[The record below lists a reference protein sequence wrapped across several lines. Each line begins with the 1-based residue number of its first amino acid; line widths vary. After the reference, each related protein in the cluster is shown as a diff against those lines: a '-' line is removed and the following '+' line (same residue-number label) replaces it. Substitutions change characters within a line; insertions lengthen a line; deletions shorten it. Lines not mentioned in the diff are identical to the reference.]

1 MYLLDETFHFGLQ
14 TPPSEL
20 DGDQFVRAHVRA
32 VRLGLSLQRG
42 WGGDRERQHGSV
54 KHSKVQRQLLLLRRR
69 IRYLPLGTQGPS
81 ARLDRLEQSG
91 VLFRFVVL
99 QKNKKKKDNER
110 STSCGQNL
118 GLRAEEFV
126 GIEMT
131 GKHRRKSQEG
141 NFDVETNF
149 CYYYYYH
156 LLF

>member
-42 WGGDRERQHGSV
+42 GDRERQHGSV
-54 KHSKVQRQLLLLRRR
+54 KHSKAQRQLLLLRRR
-69 IRYLPLGTQGPS
+69 TRYLPLRTQRPS

-99 QKNKKKKDNER
+99 QKNGKKNDSER

-131 GKHRRKSQEG
+131 GKHRRKSQKG
-141 NFDVETNF
+141 NFDVQRN
-149 CYYYYYH
+149 
-156 LLF
+156 